1 MSRPAVPAALKR
13 QLYEESGYRCAV
25 PTCRSTSILEMAH
38 IEPRADV
45 QEDTFDNMI
54 VLCSMCHGLYDR
66 EKKIPRKSIEAFKA
80 NLAVV
85 NGRYSDYERRV
96 LEYFA
101 DNGNAPS
108 TGLMLT
114 FHQEFHL
121 RNLIRDG
128 LLELTHRERHVMS
141 GHFEDGIEIYALTSA
156 GRGFVERWVAAAT
169 LD

>member
-1 MSRPAVPAALKR
+1 
-13 QLYEESGYRCAV
+13 
-25 PTCRSTSILEMAH
+25 MAH

-54 VLCSMCHGLYDR
+54 VLCAMCHGLYDR
-66 EKKIPRKSIEAFKA
+66 EKKIPRKSMEAFKA

-101 DNGNAPS
+101 DNGNEPT

-121 RNLIRDG
+121 RNLLRDG
-128 LLELTHRERHVMS
+128 LLELIHEERHIKS
-141 GHFEDGIEIYALTSA
+141 GYYEDGIQVFALTES
-156 GRGFVERWVAAAT
+156 GQRFVARWVNAESV
-169 LD
+169 D